1 MLLKSNIISSLKQ
14 IKPQLLALGVSNV
27 GLFGS
32 VVKMTANKS
41 SDIDILLDFE
51 PQKETYLNY
60 LASCEL
66 LEKTFSNERLDIV
79 TKNGL
84 SPHIEKFIL
93 SEVEYIY
100 QLNNH

>member
-1 MLLKSNIISSLKQ
+1 METKSNIVSNLRQ
-14 IKPQLLALGVSNV
+14 IKPQLVSIGVSNI

-32 VVKMTANKS
+32 VVKSMATEN

-66 LEKTFSNERLDIV
+66 LESTFRNEHLDIV

-84 SPHIEKFIL
+84 SPHIGKYIL
-93 SEVEYIY
+93 NEVEYV
-100 QLNNH
+100 

>member
-1 MLLKSNIISSLKQ
+1 MELKFKVISNLRQ
-14 IKPQLLALGVSNV
+14 IKPQLHSFGVSNV

-32 VVKMTANKS
+32 VVKSTENEH
-41 SDIDILLDFE
+41 SDIDILLDFD

-66 LEKTFSNERLDIV
+66 LENAFGSERLDIV

-84 SPHIEKFIL
+84 SPHIGKYIL
-93 SEVEYIY
+93 SEVEYV
-100 QLNNH
+100 

>member
-1 MLLKSNIISSLKQ
+1 METKLDIVENLKQ
-14 IKPQLLALGVSNV
+14 IKPQLLLFGVSDI

-32 VVKMTANKS
+32 VVKSMANAH

-84 SPHIEKFIL
+84 SPHIGKTIL
-93 SEVEYIY
+93 SEVEYV
-100 QLNNH
+100 

>member
-1 MLLKSNIISSLKQ
+1 MELKSSIVSSLRQ
-14 IKPQLLALGVSNV
+14 IKPQLVSFGVSDV

-32 VVKMTANKS
+32 VVKSATS
-41 SDIDILLDFE
+41 EGSDIDILLDFE

-66 LEKTFSNERLDIV
+66 LEKTFYNERLDIV

-84 SPHIEKFIL
+84 SPHIGKFIL
-93 SEVEYIY
+93 SEVEYV
-100 QLNNH
+100 

>member
-1 MLLKSNIISSLKQ
+1 MELRSNVISSLKQ
-14 IKPQLLALGVSNV
+14 IKPQLHSFGVSNV

-32 VVKMTANKS
+32 VVKSTANEQ

-66 LEKTFSNERLDIV
+66 LENLFGNERLDIV

-84 SPHIEKFIL
+84 SPHIGKYIL
-93 SEVEYIY
+93 SEVEYV
-100 QLNNH
+100 

>member
-1 MLLKSNIISSLKQ
+1 METKPDILSSLRQ
-14 IKPQLLALGVSNV
+14 IKPQLVSFGVSNV

-32 VVKMTANKS
+32 VVKFTAKES

-66 LEKTFSNERLDIV
+66 LEKTFNNEHLDIV

-84 SPHIEKFIL
+84 SPHIGKTIL
-93 SEVEYIY
+93 SEVEYV
-100 QLNNH
+100 

>member
-1 MLLKSNIISSLKQ
+1 LKQ
-14 IKPQLLALGVSNV
+14 IKPQLHSFGVANI

-32 VVKMTANKS
+32 VVKSTTSKD

-66 LEKTFSNERLDIV
+66 LEKMFGSERLDIV

-84 SPHIEKFIL
+84 SPHIGKFIL
-93 SEVEYIY
+93 SEVEYV
-100 QLNNH
+100 